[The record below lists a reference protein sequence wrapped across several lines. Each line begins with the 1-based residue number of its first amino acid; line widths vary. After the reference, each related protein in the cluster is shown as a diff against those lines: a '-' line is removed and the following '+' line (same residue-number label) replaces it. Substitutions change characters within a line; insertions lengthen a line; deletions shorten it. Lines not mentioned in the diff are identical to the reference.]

1 MLRLVVYA
9 VVALVVLG
17 ALLAG
22 TLPNSPASAVHDAIA
37 GWHWVAHHVQA
48 QWQRDALQ
56 DRDVQ
61 THSGRG

>member
-1 MLRLVVYA
+1 MLRLVFYA

-37 GWHWVAHHVQA
+37 GWHWVVTFVHDHEAH
-48 QWQRDALQ
+48 
-56 DRDVQ
+56 
-61 THSGRG
+61 S

>member
-9 VVALVVLG
+9 VVALIALG

-37 GWHWVAHHVQA
+37 GWHWVAHFVQA
-48 QWQRDALQ
+48 
-56 DRDVQ
+56 
-61 THSGRG
+61 HSSRG